1 MGRSHCEVE
10 TRLRTISSFL
20 SFLCEKEVLPRLL
33 LLGIIALFC
42 LSIYPCLLTGFDYP
56 ALERRYE
63 NWMKDPGNLEWFIG
77 DNDIYTY
84 AGWKYVHGAS
94 PDEINFEHPPLAKYL
109 IGLSAVVFN
118 NPNVIGA
125 ALGVF
130 SLLIL
135 YELSKKILGRSLF
148 ALVPVFM
155 LSLERLFIS
164 FSSTSMLDIYLV
176 FFLLLSI
183 LLYSHVDSDVK
194 LLGGSVALGLAT
206 ACKLTGMLAIPSLMI
221 SIIMRKKSA
230 WKQLLLGVLVA
241 ASVYCLNYVWFFI
254 LGRSIADFLEL
265 QWKMLMFQVGRRY
278 GLPYPPGRLLLTL
291 LTGIVGPETRYTI
304 YADEIS
310 KKITT
315 ATTYGLSMAPE
326 FNPLTWPLSFSG
338 AIISFHEAIRTRNA
352 TLLQCCVFFFSFLI
366 PFSMGQGF
374 VWYLLPVLPVGFLL
388 LTNVL
393 VRIYR
398 KSNREISLPFLIV
411 YLAAL
416 FVWLRLLGFPSFIR
430 L

>member
-1 MGRSHCEVE
+1 
-10 TRLRTISSFL
+10 
-20 SFLCEKEVLPRLL
+20 LPRLP
-33 LLGIIALFC
+33 LLGIVALFC
-42 LSIYPCLLTGFDYP
+42 LSIYPCLSTGFNYL

-63 NWMKDPGNLEWFIG
+63 NWVKDPGNLEWFIG
-77 DNDIYTY
+77 DNDVYTY

-118 NPNVIGA
+118 NPNVMGA

-135 YELSKKILGRSLF
+135 YEFSKKTLGRSLF

-221 SIIMRKKSA
+221 PIIMRRKKSA
-230 WKQLLLGVLVA
+230 WKQLLLGMLVA
-241 ASVYCLNYVWFFI
+241 ASVYCLSYVWFFI
-254 LGRSIADFLEL
+254 LGHTIFDFSEL
-265 QWKMLMFQVGRRY
+265 QWKLLMFQIGRRY

-310 KKITT
+310 KKITV
-315 ATTYGLSMAPE
+315 ATTHGLSMAPE

-338 AIISFHEAIRTRNA
+338 VIISFHEAIRTRNA
-352 TLLQCCVFFFSFLI
+352 TLLQYSVFFFSFLI

-374 VWYLLPVLPVGFLL
+374 VWYLLPLLPVGFLL
-388 LTNVL
+388 LTDVL

-398 KSNREISLPFLIV
+398 KSNRKISLPFLIA
-411 YLAAL
+411 YLTAL
-416 FVWLRLLGFPSFIR
+416 FVWLRLLSFPSFIR